1 MRLLLVERVMTVLW
15 FVHVKV
21 KVLVAQSCLTFC
33 DSMDCSPPGSF
44 VHGILQ
50 ARILEWVAMSFS
62 RGSSQPRDW
71 TQVSQ
76 TAGRF
81 FTVWATWKVQGC
93 ENLRLMRMDDT
104 GGGSSPV
111 AKSDFGWTSNQVIY
125 RNKLGLWVRQGQE
138 QHPCDNASKE
148 SRVRSLIHGL
158 QSMGSQRVR
167 HHWATEYTGTHFEI
181 SFFFCIQGK

>member
-158 QSMGSQRVR
+158 QSIGS
-167 HHWATEYTGTHFEI
+167 
-181 SFFFCIQGK
+181 